1 MLLLK
6 TVDSAASVAAL
17 LADNVTEA
25 LTDTEKHIYEVL
37 CSVGLEVMKARGY
50 SERVTEVHFFCP
62 AELVAMS
69 VGIHPSTLYR
79 RLPALREAG
88 LADCRGH
95 YCTHNGVTRSDGSV
109 WAVRLSPNRGCK
121 AKVPF
126 DYLKKQYRCLG
137 QDIESGR
144 TAWQLVRQ
152 SKPREK
158 QSRFDL
164 SHILRFALSD
174 SPNSRSLD
182 TRTAQRF
189 DLETVL
195 DLASAPKTE
204 HAEMLLRAAKSV
216 CVALQDNH
224 SERFWYGVL
233 KGLLRLRDS
242 GKGDY
247 FQSIYLLVARCRAD
261 VNEGMALKGGALAV
275 SRLKRTQIWDAVMN
289 SPPERITTKPL
300 H

>member
-1 MLLLK
+1 MRYQMA
-6 TVDSAASVAAL
+6 VDSAASVAAVI
-17 LADNVTEA
+17 ADNVTEA
-25 LTDTEKHIYEVL
+25 LTDTEKLIYEVL

-50 SERVTEVHFFCP
+50 SERVTEIHFFAP
-62 AELVAMS
+62 AELVAMTC
-69 VGIHPSTLYR
+69 GIHPSTLYR

-95 YCTHNGVTRSDGSV
+95 YTTHNGVTRSDGSV
-109 WAVRLSPNRGCK
+109 WAVRVSPNKGCK

-126 DYLKKQYRCLG
+126 DYLKKQYRSLG

-144 TAWQLVRQ
+144 TAWQLVRE
-152 SKPREK
+152 SKPKEK

-164 SHILRFALSD
+164 SHILRFALPDTPSNSVDND
-174 SPNSRSLD
+174 SR
-182 TRTAQRF
+182 AGQRF

-195 DLASAPKTE
+195 DLASAPKLDC
-204 HAEMLLRAAKSV
+204 AEMLLKASKSV

-224 SERFWYGVL
+224 SQRFWYGVL

-261 VNEGMALKGGALAV
+261 VNEGMAVSGGALAV
-275 SRLKRTQIWDAVMN
+275 SRLKRTQIWDEIAR
-289 SPPERITTKPL
+289 SP
-300 H
+300 

>member
-1 MLLLK
+1 MRYQM

-25 LTDTEKHIYEVL
+25 LTDTEKLIYEVL
-37 CSVGLEVMKARGY
+37 CSVGLEVLRARGY
-50 SERVTEVHFFCP
+50 SERVTEIHFFCP

-69 VGIHPSTLYR
+69 VGIHPATLYR

-126 DYLKKQYRCLG
+126 DYLKKQYRSLG

-144 TAWQLVRQ
+144 TAWKLVRE

-158 QSRFDL
+158 QSGINLDL
-164 SHILRFALSD
+164 ILRFALSD
-174 SPNSRSLD
+174 SPNPRSLD
-182 TRTAQRF
+182 SRTAQRF

-204 HAEMLLRAAKSV
+204 HVDMLLKAAKSV
-216 CVALQDNH
+216 CVALRDNQ

-247 FQSIYLLVARCRAD
+247 FQILYLLVARCRAD
-261 VNEGMALKGGALAV
+261 VLEGMAVSGGALAV
-275 SRLKRTQIWDAVMN
+275 SRLKRTQFWDEIAR
-289 SPPERITTKPL
+289 SP
-300 H
+300 

>member
-1 MLLLK
+1 MRYQM

-25 LTDTEKHIYEVL
+25 LTDTERLIYEVL
-37 CSVGLEVMKARGY
+37 CSVGLEVMRARGY
-50 SERVTEVHFFCP
+50 SERVTEIHFFCP
-62 AELVAMS
+62 AEIVAMS
-69 VGIHPSTLYR
+69 VGIHPATLYR

-88 LADCRGH
+88 LVECRGH

-137 QDIESGR
+137 QDIESGK
-144 TAWQLVRQ
+144 TAWKLVRE

-158 QSRFDL
+158 QSGINLDL
-164 SHILRFALSD
+164 ILRFALSD

-182 TRTAQRF
+182 SRAGQRF

-195 DLASAPKTE
+195 DLASAPKPE
-204 HAEMLLRAAKSV
+204 HADMLLKASKSV
-216 CVALQDNH
+216 CVALQDSH

-233 KGLLRLRDS
+233 KTLLRLRDS
-242 GKGDY
+242 GKGDW
-247 FQSIYLLVARCRAD
+247 FQTLYLLVARCRAD
-261 VNEGMALKGGALAV
+261 VQEGMALKGGALAV
-275 SRLKRTQIWDAVMN
+275 SRLKRIQIWDEIAR
-289 SPPERITTKPL
+289 SP
-300 H
+300 

>member
-1 MLLLK
+1 VQLPFQ
-6 TVDSAASVAAL
+6 VDSAASVAAVI
-17 LADNVTEA
+17 ADNVKETLTE
-25 LTDTEKHIYEVL
+25 TEKLIYEVL

-50 SERVTEVHFFCP
+50 SERVTEIHFFCP

-109 WAVRLSPNRGCK
+109 WAVRVSPNKGCK

-137 QDIESGR
+137 QDIESGK
-144 TAWQLVRQ
+144 TAWKLTRE
-152 SKPREK
+152 SKQREK
-158 QSRFDL
+158 QSVINLDL
-164 SHILRFALSD
+164 ILRFALSET
-174 SPNSRSLD
+174 SNSRYLD
-182 TRTAQRF
+182 SRAAQRF

-204 HAEMLLRAAKSV
+204 HAEMLSKAAKSV
-216 CVALQDNH
+216 CVALQDTH
-224 SERFWYGVL
+224 SERFWFGVL
-233 KGLLRLRDS
+233 KGLLTLRDS
-242 GKGDY
+242 GKGDW
-247 FQSIYLLVARCRAD
+247 FQTLYLLVARCRAD
-261 VNEGMALKGGALAV
+261 VNEGMAISGGALAV
-275 SRLKRTQIWDAVMN
+275 SRLKHTQFWDEIAR
-289 SPPERITTKPL
+289 SP
-300 H
+300 

>member
-1 MLLLK
+1 MHLLK
-6 TVDSAASVAAL
+6 TADSAASVAAL

-25 LTDTEKHIYEVL
+25 LTDTEKLIYEVL
-37 CSVGLEVMKARGY
+37 CGVGLEVLRARGY
-50 SERVTEVHFFCP
+50 SERVTEIHFFAP
-62 AELVAMS
+62 AELVAMAC
-69 VGIHPSTLYR
+69 GIHASTLYR
-79 RLPALREAG
+79 RLPALRKAG

-109 WAVRLSPNRGCK
+109 WAVRVSPNKGCK
-121 AKVPF
+121 AKVPY
-126 DYLKKQYRCLG
+126 DYLKKQYRSLG
-137 QDIESGR
+137 ADIESGR
-144 TAWQLVRQ
+144 TAWKLTRE
-152 SKPREK
+152 SEPKEK

-164 SHILRFALSD
+164 SYILRFALPDTPSNSVDND
-174 SPNSRSLD
+174 SRA
-182 TRTAQRF
+182 AQRF

-195 DLASAPKTE
+195 DLASAPQIE
-204 HAEMLLRAAKSV
+204 HAEMLSKAAKSV

-247 FQSIYLLVARCRAD
+247 FHSVYLLVARCRAD

-275 SRLKRTQIWDAVMN
+275 SRLKRTQIWLSLA
-289 SPPERITTKPL
+289 SP
-300 H
+300 

>member
-1 MLLLK
+1 MRYQM

-25 LTDTEKHIYEVL
+25 LTDTEKLIYEVL
-37 CSVGLEVMKARGY
+37 CSVGLEVLRARGY
-50 SERVTEVHFFCP
+50 SERVTEIHFFCP

-69 VGIHPSTLYR
+69 VGIHPATLYR

-126 DYLKKQYRCLG
+126 DYLKKQYRSLG

-144 TAWQLVRQ
+144 TAWQLVRE

-158 QSRFDL
+158 QSGINLDL
-164 SHILRFALSD
+164 ILRFALSD
-174 SPNSRSLD
+174 SLNPRSLD
-182 TRTAQRF
+182 SRTAQRF

-204 HAEMLLRAAKSV
+204 HVDMLLKAAKSV
-216 CVALQDNH
+216 CVALRDNQ

-247 FQSIYLLVARCRAD
+247 FQILYLLVARCRAD
-261 VNEGMALKGGALAV
+261 VLEGMAVSGGALAV
-275 SRLKRTQIWDAVMN
+275 SRLKRTQFWDEIAR
-289 SPPERITTKPL
+289 SP
-300 H
+300 

>member
-1 MLLLK
+1 VQLPFQ
-6 TVDSAASVAAL
+6 VDSAVTAAAVI
-17 LADNVTEA
+17 ADNVKETLTE
-25 LTDTEKHIYEVL
+25 TEKLIYEVL
-37 CSVGLEVMKARGY
+37 CGVGLEVMKARGY
-50 SERVTEVHFFCP
+50 SERVTEIHFFCP

-69 VGIHPSTLYR
+69 VGIHPATLYR

-88 LADCRGH
+88 LVECRGH

-109 WAVRLSPNRGCK
+109 WAVRVSPNKGCK

-144 TAWQLVRQ
+144 TAWRLVRE

-158 QSRFDL
+158 QSHSDL

-174 SPNSRSLD
+174 KPNNPVISDS
-182 TRTAQRF
+182 RTAQRF

-204 HAEMLLRAAKSV
+204 HAQMLSKAAKSV
-216 CVALQDNH
+216 CVALQDTH
-224 SERFWYGVL
+224 SERFWFGVL

-242 GKGDY
+242 GKGDW
-247 FQSIYLLVARCRAD
+247 FQTLYLLVARCRAD
-261 VNEGMALKGGALAV
+261 VNEGMAISGGALAV
-275 SRLKRTQIWDAVMN
+275 SRLKHTQFWDEIAR
-289 SPPERITTKPL
+289 SP
-300 H
+300 

>member
-1 MLLLK
+1 MLLLG
-6 TVDSAASVAAL
+6 T
-17 LADNVTEA
+17 ADNAVTAAAVIAER
-25 LTDTEKHIYEVL
+25 LPETLSDTEKLIYEVL
-37 CSVGLEVMKARGY
+37 CSVGLEVMRARGY
-50 SERVTEVHFFCP
+50 SERVTEIHFFCP

-109 WAVRLSPNRGCK
+109 WAVRVSPNKGCK

-137 QDIESGR
+137 QDIEVGK
-144 TAWQLVRQ
+144 TAWRLVRQ

-164 SHILRFALSD
+164 SYILRFALSD
-174 SPNSRSLD
+174 SPNPRSLD
-182 TRTAQRF
+182 SRVGQRF

-204 HAEMLLRAAKSV
+204 HADMLSKAAKSV

-247 FQSIYLLVARCRAD
+247 FQILYTMIARCRAD

-275 SRLKRTQIWDAVMN
+275 SRLKRTQFWDEIAR
-289 SPPERITTKPL
+289 SP
-300 H
+300 

>member
-1 MLLLK
+1 MRYQMA
-6 TVDSAASVAAL
+6 VDSAASVAAL

-25 LTDTEKHIYEVL
+25 LTDTEKLIYEVL
-37 CSVGLEVMKARGY
+37 CGVGLVVMRARGY
-50 SERVTEVHFFCP
+50 SERVTEIHFFCP

-69 VGIHPSTLYR
+69 VGIHPATLYR

-88 LADCRGH
+88 LVECRGH

-126 DYLKKQYRCLG
+126 DYLKKQYRSLG

-144 TAWQLVRQ
+144 TAWQLVRE

-158 QSRFDL
+158 QSGINLDL
-164 SHILRFALSD
+164 ILRFALSD
-174 SPNSRSLD
+174 SLNPRSLD
-182 TRTAQRF
+182 SRTAQRF

-204 HAEMLLRAAKSV
+204 HVDMLLKAAKSV
-216 CVALQDNH
+216 CVALQDNQ

-247 FQSIYLLVARCRAD
+247 FHSVYLLVARCRAD

-275 SRLKRTQIWDAVMN
+275 SRLKRIQIWDEIAR
-289 SPPERITTKPL
+289 SP
-300 H
+300 

>member
-1 MLLLK
+1 MRYQMA
-6 TVDSAASVAAL
+6 VDSAASVAAVI
-17 LADNVTEA
+17 ADNVTEA
-25 LTDTEKHIYEVL
+25 LTDTEKLIYEVL

-50 SERVTEVHFFCP
+50 SERVTEIHFFCP

-95 YCTHNGVTRSDGSV
+95 YTTHNGVTRSDGSV
-109 WAVRLSPNRGCK
+109 WAVRVSPNKGCK

-126 DYLKKQYRCLG
+126 DYLRKQYRCLG

-144 TAWQLVRQ
+144 TAWKLVRE

-158 QSRFDL
+158 QSRFNL

-174 SPNSRSLD
+174 KPNNPVISDSR
-182 TRTAQRF
+182 AGQRF

-195 DLASAPKTE
+195 DLASAPKLE
-204 HAEMLLRAAKSV
+204 HADMLLKAAKSV
-216 CVALQDNH
+216 CVALKDNH

-242 GKGDY
+242 GKGDWFY
-247 FQSIYLLVARCRAD
+247 SLYLLVARCRAD
-261 VNEGMALKGGALAV
+261 VNENMARSGGALAV
-275 SRLKRTQIWDAVMN
+275 SRLKRTQIWLSLA
-289 SPPERITTKPL
+289 SP
-300 H
+300 

>member
-1 MLLLK
+1 MRYQM

-25 LTDTEKHIYEVL
+25 LTDTEKLIYEVL
-37 CSVGLEVMKARGY
+37 CGVGLVVMRARGY
-50 SERVTEVHFFCP
+50 SERVTEIHFFCP

-88 LADCRGH
+88 LVECRGH
-95 YCTHNGVTRSDGSV
+95 YTTYNGVTRSDGSV

-137 QDIESGR
+137 QDIEVGK
-144 TAWQLVRQ
+144 TAWRLVRE
-152 SKPREK
+152 SKPKEK

-174 SPNSRSLD
+174 TPSNSRSLD
-182 TRTAQRF
+182 SRAGQRF

-204 HAEMLLRAAKSV
+204 HVDMLLKAAKSL

-224 SERFWYGVL
+224 SERFWFGVL

-247 FQSIYLLVARCRAD
+247 FHSLYLLVARCRAD
-261 VNEGMALKGGALAV
+261 VLEGMAVSGGALAV
-275 SRLKRTQIWDAVMN
+275 SRLKRTQFWEEIAR
-289 SPPERITTKPL
+289 SP
-300 H
+300 

>member
-1 MLLLK
+1 MLLLE
-6 TVDSAASVAAL
+6 TADNAVTAAAL
-17 LADNVTEA
+17 IAERLPETLTE
-25 LTDTEKHIYEVL
+25 TEKLIYEVL
-37 CSVGLEVMKARGY
+37 CGVGLEVMRARGY
-50 SERVTEVHFFCP
+50 SERVTEIHFFCP

-88 LADCRGH
+88 LVECRGH
-95 YCTHNGVTRSDGSV
+95 YTTLNGVTRSDGSV

-137 QDIESGR
+137 QDIESGK
-144 TAWQLVRQ
+144 TAWKLVRE
-152 SKPREK
+152 SKQREK
-158 QSRFDL
+158 QSRSDL

-174 SPNSRSLD
+174 SSNSRSLD
-182 TRTAQRF
+182 SRAGQRF

-195 DLASAPKTE
+195 DLASAPQIE
-204 HAEMLLRAAKSV
+204 HAEMLSKAAKSV
-216 CVALQDNH
+216 CVALRDNH

-247 FQSIYLLVARCRAD
+247 FHSVYLLVARCRAD
-261 VNEGMALKGGALAV
+261 VNEGMALKGGALAL
-275 SRLKRTQIWDAVMN
+275 SRLKRTQIWLSLA
-289 SPPERITTKPL
+289 SP
-300 H
+300 

>member
-1 MLLLK
+1 MRYQM

-17 LADNVTEA
+17 LADNVKET
-25 LTDTEKHIYEVL
+25 LTDTEKLIYEVL

-50 SERVTEVHFFCP
+50 SERVTEIHFFAP

-152 SKPREK
+152 SKQREK

-174 SPNSRSLD
+174 TPSNSRSFD
-182 TRTAQRF
+182 SRAGQRF

-195 DLASAPKTE
+195 DLASAPKIE
-204 HAEMLLRAAKSV
+204 HADMLSKAAKSV
-216 CVALQDNH
+216 CVALQDSH

-233 KGLLRLRDS
+233 KTLLRLRDS
-242 GKGDY
+242 GKGDW
-247 FQSIYLLVARCRAD
+247 FHSVYLLVARCRAD

-275 SRLKRTQIWDAVMN
+275 SRLKRIQIWDEIAR
-289 SPPERITTKPL
+289 SP
-300 H
+300 

>member
-1 MLLLK
+1 MRYQM

-25 LTDTEKHIYEVL
+25 LTDTEKLIYEVL
-37 CSVGLEVMKARGY
+37 CSVGLEVLRARGY
-50 SERVTEVHFFCP
+50 SERVTEIHFFCP

-69 VGIHPSTLYR
+69 VGIHPATLYR

-137 QDIESGR
+137 QDIEVGK
-144 TAWQLVRQ
+144 TAWRLVRE

-174 SPNSRSLD
+174 KPNNPVISDS
-182 TRTAQRF
+182 RTAQRF

-216 CVALQDNH
+216 CVALQDTQ

-242 GKGDY
+242 GKGDWFY
-247 FQSIYLLVARCRAD
+247 SVYLLVARCRAD

-275 SRLKRTQIWDAVMN
+275 SRLKRTQIWDEIAR
-289 SPPERITTKPL
+289 SP
-300 H
+300 

>member
-1 MLLLK
+1 VQLPFQ
-6 TVDSAASVAAL
+6 VDSAVTAAAVI
-17 LADNVTEA
+17 ADNVKETLTE
-25 LTDTEKHIYEVL
+25 TEKLIYEVL

-126 DYLKKQYRCLG
+126 DYLKKQYRSLG
-137 QDIESGR
+137 ADIESGK
-144 TAWQLVRQ
+144 TAWKLTRE
-152 SKPREK
+152 SKQREK
-158 QSRFDL
+158 HSGINLDL
-164 SHILRFALSD
+164 MLRFAL
-174 SPNSRSLD
+174 PD
-182 TRTAQRF
+182 TRLSSRYFDSRAGQRF

-195 DLASAPKTE
+195 DLASAPKPE
-204 HAEMLLRAAKSV
+204 HADMLLKASKSV

-242 GKGDY
+242 GKGDWFY
-247 FQSIYLLVARCRAD
+247 SLYLLVARCRAD

-275 SRLKRTQIWDAVMN
+275 SRLKHIQIWDEIAR
-289 SPPERITTKPL
+289 SP
-300 H
+300 